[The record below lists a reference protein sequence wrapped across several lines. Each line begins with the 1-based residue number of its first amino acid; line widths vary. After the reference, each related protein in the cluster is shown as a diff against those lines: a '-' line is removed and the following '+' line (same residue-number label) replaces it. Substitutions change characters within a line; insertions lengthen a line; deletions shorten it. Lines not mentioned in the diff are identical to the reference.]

1 MVRGVSSSNLSN
13 VGRLMLSSKNKM
25 KNLSKQ
31 IELPAKIAM
40 GGLCLWGVGH
50 TLKEPNSVDT
60 FVMKCSE
67 YEGPADPAECY
78 LREYCV

>member
-40 GGLCLWGVGH
+40 GGLGHWGVGH
-50 TLKEPNSVDT
+50 TLKEPNSADT

-67 YEGPADPAECY
+67 YEGPLDPAECY